1 MGYLVG
7 SHDGYPTLTLTV
19 ARIRNTKPREKPYKL
34 YDGKGLYLHVM
45 PTGSKLWK
53 LKYTLAK
60 REKCL
65 SFGPFPETTLAAAR
79 RKRTI
84 ARQMLAEGIDPSKA
98 KKEKR
103 EAHLMNEATFEVVAK
118 EWLADRLPSWA
129 PSHSSKVARRLE
141 RDVYPRIG
149 SRPINEIGARE
160 LLVALRKIVDRGA
173 IETAHRTKQACG
185 QVFRYAVA
193 TGRADRDV
201 SQDLRGALPQ
211 PVRRHLA
218 SITDPDE
225 IGGLLRAIDSF
236 SGYEIT
242 KLALQLAPFVFVRPG
257 ELRGAEWHE
266 FDLEEGLWRIS
277 GDRMKTRKA
286 HLVQLSTQ
294 SRSILCELHEL
305 TGGARL
311 VFPSVRTRDRSISEN
326 TLTGALRR
334 LGYTSEEMTA
344 HGFRSMASTLLNELG
359 WNRDAIER
367 QLAHA
372 ERDSVRAAYN
382 YAEHLPLRRKM
393 MQSWG
398 DYLDGLKNGVR
409 VVPIRRSGAWE

>member
-1 MGYLVG
+1 MN
-7 SHDGYPTLTLTV
+7 LTV
-19 ARIRNTKPREKPYKL
+19 AKVRNAKPRAKPYKL

-60 REKCL
+60 RENCL
-65 SFGPFPETTLAAAR
+65 SFGPYPDTSLAVAR

-84 ARQMLAEGIDPSKA
+84 ARQMLADGIDPSKA
-98 KKEKR
+98 KKAKR
-103 EAHLMNEATFEVVAK
+103 EADLTQGVTFESIAK
-118 EWLADRLPSWA
+118 EWVDDRLSNWA
-129 PSHSSKVARRLE
+129 PSHSSKVIRRLE
-141 RDVYPRIG
+141 RDIYPRLG
-149 SRPINEIGARE
+149 NRPIREIGARE
-160 LLVALRKIVDRGA
+160 LLLALRKIVDRGA

-193 TGRADRDV
+193 TGRADRDI
-201 SQDLRGALPQ
+201 SQDLRGALP
-211 PVRRHLA
+211 PPTRRHLA
-218 SITDPDE
+218 SITDPLE

-236 SGYEIT
+236 SGYDVT

-266 FDLEEGLWRIS
+266 IDLEASVWRIS
-277 GDRMKTRKA
+277 AHRMKTRKV
-286 HLVQLSTQ
+286 HLVPLSTQ
-294 SRSILCELHEL
+294 SQRILREAYDL
-305 TGGARL
+305 TGHGRL
-311 VFPSVRTRDRSISEN
+311 VFPSIRTHDRSISEN

-334 LGYTSEEMTA
+334 LGYTSEEMTT

-372 ERDSVRAAYN
+372 ERDAVRAAYN

-398 DYLDGLKNGVR
+398 DYLDGLKNHAKVIPFKQPCG
-409 VVPIRRSGAWE
+409 GN